1 MAKKIPKWLQPTLW
15 SVKVDHLDLEKDKA
29 YIIHQILAYGNFREI
44 RWLFKTYPKKTIRD
58 VFIRRP
64 MKVYTRPIFNL
75 VKEILLGIK
84 NKGLPIERYDRDLP
98 RYIRP

>member
-1 MAKKIPKWLQPTLW
+1 MKKIPRWLQPTLW

-29 YIIHQILAYGNFREI
+29 YIVHQILAYGNFREI

-84 NKGLPIERYDRDLP
+84 NKDLPIERYDRDLP